1 MKINDVMNDA
11 TSSICVFIKK
21 FYDVFLHSF
30 SRMTF
35 EWRINTHE

>member
-21 FYDVFLHSF
+21 FYDLFLHS
-30 SRMTF
+30 
-35 EWRINTHE
+35 